1 MSQLFSETL
10 EGLFAEDNRVVYLD
24 ADLMGSLK
32 TQDLWD
38 KYPNRV
44 FNTGI
49 QEANMVGVACGL
61 FLGGFK
67 PIIHSF
73 SPFASRRVFDQL
85 MVSVSYAHKDVTV
98 IGSDAGICA
107 TFNGGTH
114 MCFEDVAMLRSV
126 PEATIIDVCDG
137 VSFVELLKKAQNL
150 KGLKYFR
157 TARRGLPDVY
167 SDTENFEFG
176 KGKRIVAGTDVTIVA
191 SGIQLAEAIKAGKL
205 LLNENISAEIIDPV
219 TVKPLDEDLI
229 IGSAKKTGLVITTEN
244 ASIYG
249 GLGDAV
255 ASVLAEHY
263 PTRVVKNGIKD
274 KFGQVGG
281 MDYLRQQYELRDI
294 DLVKMI
300 KSLLKK

>member
-1 MSQLFSETL
+1 MSIIFTGSSPNKEISQLFSETL

-157 TARRGLPDVY
+157 TARRGLLMFIPILKIL
-167 SDTENFEFG
+167 N
-176 KGKRIVAGTDVTIVA
+176 
-191 SGIQLAEAIKAGKL
+191 LAREKELLPGQMSRL
-205 LLNENISAEIIDPV
+205 LLLEFS
-219 TVKPLDEDLI
+219 
-229 IGSAKKTGLVITTEN
+229 
-244 ASIYG
+244 
-249 GLGDAV
+249 
-255 ASVLAEHY
+255 
-263 PTRVVKNGIKD
+263 
-274 KFGQVGG
+274 
-281 MDYLRQQYELRDI
+281 
-294 DLVKMI
+294 
-300 KSLLKK
+300 